1 MCANLGFGALDLSA
15 AIRRV
20 KNAAAGRMRRG
31 AVTIARS
38 VIIVRRM
45 AVLRR
50 TVVALIAAAL
60 ALTATG
66 GAQAQDYPN
75 RPIKLVVA
83 FTAGG
88 TTDFVARLL
97 AERLRTLLGQPVIVE
112 NRPGANGAI
121 AAEYVAKSEPDG
133 YTLFFTTV
141 GAVAINPALRSN
153 LAYDPIKDFAP
164 VGMAVFNSTMLVVN
178 AAMKVNSAR
187 ELAAL
192 AKERP
197 GAITIGITGLGAIS
211 HLGLELFQ
219 AAAGVKLQA
228 VPYRGA
234 SQAVTDLLG
243 GQLDGLFGD
252 VPTIIAQVKAG
263 KLKALAAT
271 SQERSDIFPDV
282 PTFVEQGFA
291 DTVANQWAGMLA
303 PALTPPAV
311 IAKLNAALNAALNDA
326 DVRGKLAQAGVT
338 PSPGTPEEF
347 ARDLAQ
353 EIARWGQLDPRQG
366 HQRRIKPRGDHAA
379 LNPRGHRRD
388 ERSGRQL
395 EGAMIVQSLV
405 MAFTIAFLAT
415 AVLGHVLLLRAALRT
430 GQNPKSGRAA

>member
-1 MCANLGFGALDLSA
+1 MKKLLLVLVA
-15 AIRRV
+15 A
-20 KNAAAGRMRRG
+20 
-31 AVTIARS
+31 
-38 VIIVRRM
+38 
-45 AVLRR
+45 
-50 TVVALIAAAL
+50 AAAL
-60 ALTATG
+60 FSPALRAD
-66 GAQAQDYPN
+66 DYPSK
-75 RPIKLVVA
+75 PITLVAIFGPGSTSDTICRV
-83 FTAGG
+83 
-88 TTDFVARLL
+88 L
-97 AERLRTLLGQPVIVE
+97 AQQLGIALKQTVIVE

-121 AAEYVAKSEPDG
+121 AAEYVAKSDPDG

-141 GAVAINPALRSN
+141 GAVAINPALRGN
-153 LAYDPIKDFAP
+153 LGYDPIKDFAP

-178 AAMKVNSAR
+178 ASMQVNSAR

-234 SQAVTDLLG
+234 SQAVTDLLA
-243 GQLDGLFGD
+243 GQVDGLFGD
-252 VPTIIAQVKAG
+252 VPTVIAQVKAG

-291 DTVANQWAGMLA
+291 HTVANQWAGILA
-303 PALTPPAV
+303 PALTPSAV
-311 IAKLNAALNAALNDA
+311 ITKLNAALNTALNDA

-353 EIARWGQLDPRQG
+353 EIARWGRLIRAKG
-366 HQRRIKPRGDHAA
+366 IKG
-379 LNPRGHRRD
+379 
-388 ERSGRQL
+388 E
-395 EGAMIVQSLV
+395 
-405 MAFTIAFLAT
+405 
-415 AVLGHVLLLRAALRT
+415 
-430 GQNPKSGRAA
+430 

>member
-1 MCANLGFGALDLSA
+1 MSLAMLRTMIV
-15 AIRRV
+15 IRR
-20 KNAAAGRMRRG
+20 
-31 AVTIARS
+31 
-38 VIIVRRM
+38 
-45 AVLRR
+45 LLH
-50 TVVALIAAAL
+50 ALLPTAFI
-60 ALTATG
+60 LTALP

-75 RPIKLVVA
+75 RPIRLVVA

-97 AERLRTLLGQPVIVE
+97 AERLRTPLGQSVIVE

-121 AAEYVAKSEPDG
+121 AADYVAKSEPDG

-141 GAVAINPALRSN
+141 GAVAINPALRNN
-153 LAYDPIKDFAP
+153 LAYDPVKDFAP

-178 AAMKVNSAR
+178 ASMQINSAR

-197 GAITIGITGLGAIS
+197 VTIGITGLGAIS

-219 AAAGVKLQA
+219 AAAGVKFQA

-234 SQAVTDLLG
+234 AQAMTDLLG

-252 VPTIIAQVKAG
+252 VPTVMAQVKAG

-271 SQERSDIFPDV
+271 SRERSEIFPDV

-291 DTVANQWAGMLA
+291 DTIGNQWAGVLA

-311 IAKLNAALNAALNDA
+311 IAKLNAAQVAVLNDPE
-326 DVRGKLAQAGVT
+326 VRGKLRQAGVT
-338 PSPGTPEEF
+338 PSPGSPDEF
-347 ARDLAQ
+347 ARYLRQ
-353 EIARWGQLDPRQG
+353 EIVRWEKLIREKG
-366 HQRRIKPRGDHAA
+366 IKG
-379 LNPRGHRRD
+379 
-388 ERSGRQL
+388 E
-395 EGAMIVQSLV
+395 
-405 MAFTIAFLAT
+405 
-415 AVLGHVLLLRAALRT
+415 
-430 GQNPKSGRAA
+430 

>member
-1 MCANLGFGALDLSA
+1 LRVFVPIPVNPPSVGALDLSA
-15 AIRRV
+15 AIPRV
-20 KNAAAGRMRRG
+20 KNAAADRRRARG
-31 AVTIARS
+31 VTTAQA
-38 VIIVRRM
+38 VIIVCMMVIARR
-45 AVLRR
+45 ALL
-50 TVVALIAAAL
+50 ALIVAAL
-60 ALTATG
+60 ALAAAR
-66 GAQAQDYPN
+66 GADAQDYPS

-121 AAEYVAKSEPDG
+121 AAEYVAKSDPDG

-141 GAVAINPALRSN
+141 GAVAINPALRGN

-178 AAMKVNSAR
+178 ASMPVNSAR

-192 AKERP
+192 AAERP

-219 AAAGVKLQA
+219 AAAGVKFQA

-234 SQAVTDLLG
+234 AQAVTDLLA
-243 GQLDGLFGD
+243 GQVDGLFGD
-252 VPTIIAQVKAG
+252 VPTVIAQIKAG

-271 SQERSDIFPDV
+271 SQERSDIFPAV
-282 PTFVEQGFA
+282 PTFVEQGFP
-291 DTVANQWAGMLA
+291 DTVANQWAGILA

-311 IAKLNAALNAALNDA
+311 VTKLNAALNAALADA
-326 DVRGKLAQAGVT
+326 DVRGKLAQTGVM

-353 EIARWGQLDPRQG
+353 EIARWGQLIRAKG
-366 HQRRIKPRGDHAA
+366 IRG
-379 LNPRGHRRD
+379 
-388 ERSGRQL
+388 E
-395 EGAMIVQSLV
+395 
-405 MAFTIAFLAT
+405 
-415 AVLGHVLLLRAALRT
+415 
-430 GQNPKSGRAA
+430 